1 MRESIMADAYLQ
13 QILAREEVGTGYNSP
28 AKIAQMELTPIVRD
42 WAGGFLLDITPSG
55 SFAKGTAN
63 RSGTDVDLFISISE
77 SCTNTLKEIYELL
90 FKRMQEK
97 GLSPKRQNV
106 SINVKV
112 KGIDVDLVPGK
123 RQNAFNYDHS
133 LYRHRADAWT
143 KTNVVTH
150 INYVRNAG
158 RQSET
163 RILKL
168 WRNQKGLDFPSFY
181 LELTTIAAL
190 AGRSGTLSQNV
201 LSTLQYICHSLAG
214 TRVVDPANTNNIVS
228 DDLSAAERGR
238 IKAAAES
245 ALGAQYWKEIVL

>member
-1 MRESIMADAYLQ
+1 MADAYLQ
-13 QILAREEVGTGYNSP
+13 QILAREEIGVGYNSP
-28 AKIAQMELTPIVRD
+28 AAVAQMELTPLIRE
-42 WAGGFLLDITPSG
+42 WAGPYLLDISPSG

-77 SCTNTLKEIYELL
+77 SCNNTLKEIYELL

-112 KGIDVDLVPGK
+112 KGIDIDLVPGK
-123 RQNAFNYDHS
+123 RQNAFSHDHS
-133 LYRHRADAWT
+133 LYRRRADTWT
-143 KTNVVTH
+143 KTNVSTH
-150 INYVRNAG
+150 INHVRNAG
-158 RQSET
+158 RLSET

-168 WRNQKGLDFPSFY
+168 WRNQKGLDLPSFY

-190 AGRSGTLSQNV
+190 AGKYGGLSENV
-201 LSTLQYICHSLAG
+201 WLTFHYLRDYFVNAS
-214 TRVVDPANTNNIVS
+214 VVDPANTNNIIS
-228 DDLSAAERGR
+228 DDLTVAERGR

-245 ALGAQYWKEIVL
+245 ALGARNWNEIVT